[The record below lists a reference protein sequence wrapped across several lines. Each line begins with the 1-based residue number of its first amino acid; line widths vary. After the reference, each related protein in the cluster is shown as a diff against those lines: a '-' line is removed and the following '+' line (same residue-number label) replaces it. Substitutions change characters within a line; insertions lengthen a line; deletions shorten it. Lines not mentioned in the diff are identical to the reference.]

1 MTYISV
7 SAIHHSWVDD
17 WNDLMEKMGM
27 GIETAS
33 ELIFVGLTEDR
44 LSTGRGPV
52 DKQGTAGTA

>member
-1 MTYISV
+1 
-7 SAIHHSWVDD
+7 
-17 WNDLMEKMGM
+17 MEEMGM

-52 DKQGTAGTA
+52 DTGNWRNCL

>member
-1 MTYISV
+1 
-7 SAIHHSWVDD
+7 
-17 WNDLMEKMGM
+17 MEKMGM